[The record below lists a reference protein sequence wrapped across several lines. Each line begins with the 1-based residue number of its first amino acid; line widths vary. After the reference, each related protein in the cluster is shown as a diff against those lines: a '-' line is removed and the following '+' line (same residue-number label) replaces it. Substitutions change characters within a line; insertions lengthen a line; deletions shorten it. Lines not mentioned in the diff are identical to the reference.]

1 MSLTANDALCWSW
14 LLAVCL
20 CYACCRRH
28 LCKRRSNDEQ
38 PQAQPHEGGTL
49 PAEQPVQVTHVAR
62 ASPPNPALSTS
73 EAARENSLA
82 LFAAPA
88 QTPGGA
94 PSVQQQQQQQQQA
107 NASRLAQQQ
116 RVSAMIGQAK
126 TSQVQGQHPPSH
138 REPGQQQQVT
148 VRDLRQHAA
157 QFGIEETLIEGARDG
172 ADPKGDLI
180 KLMEASLRRLTV
192 GQLRQRAAQYGT
204 DAEKIE
210 DGASR
215 LDWFK
220 CQIQMALTVLPMRP
234 ELTRCAHVFVCWAGI
249 PVGVDRSA
257 RRKQPQR

>member
-1 MSLTANDALCWSW
+1 M
-14 LLAVCL
+14 
-20 CYACCRRH
+20 H
-28 LCKRRSNDEQ
+28 
-38 PQAQPHEGGTL
+38 
-49 PAEQPVQVTHVAR
+49 AEQPVQVTHA
-62 ASPPNPALSTS
+62 AEALQPNLALSTS
-73 EAARENSLA
+73 EAARESSLA

-94 PSVQQQQQQQQQA
+94 PSVQQQQQQQQA

-126 TSQVQGQHPPSH
+126 TSQVQGQQPPSH
-138 REPGQQQQVT
+138 CEPGQQQQVT

-215 LDWFK
+215 LIGSNARFK
-220 CQIQMALTVLPMRP
+220 W
-234 ELTRCAHVFVCWAGI
+234 H
-249 PVGVDRSA
+249 
-257 RRKQPQR
+257 